1 MSVRIYVEGGGDSN
15 PLRTECRRG
24 FAEFFKKVLPAG
36 KQPKVVTCGSR
47 NDAIEDFC
55 TALRHTRGDQIFLL
69 VDAEGSVPEN
79 QTVRNILLASGK
91 WAPSSQVMEE
101 QTHLM
106 VQCMESWFLAD
117 VPTLKTYFGQGF
129 QESALPKN
137 SRIETVSKQDVL
149 TALKKATRQS
159 KTKGDY
165 SKGEHSFA
173 ILALID
179 PTKVRQASPH
189 AERLIQTLLQR
200 VGG

>member
-15 PLRTECRRG
+15 ALRTECRRG
-24 FAEFFKKVLPAG
+24 FAEFLKKSLPAG
-36 KQPKVVTCGSR
+36 KQPKIVACGSR

-55 TALRHTRGDQIFLL
+55 TALRHPRGDQIFLL
-69 VDAEGSVPEN
+69 VDAEGPVSEN
-79 QTVRNILLASGK
+79 QTVWHILIASGT
-91 WAPSSQVMEE
+91 WAPIPEVSED

-117 VPTLKTYFGQGF
+117 VPALKTYFGQGF

-137 SRIETVSKQDVL
+137 SRIETVSKLDVL
-149 TALKKATRQS
+149 NGLKKATRQT

-165 SKGEHSFA
+165 SKSEHSFA

-189 AERLIQTLLQR
+189 AERFIQTLLR
-200 VGG
+200 HV